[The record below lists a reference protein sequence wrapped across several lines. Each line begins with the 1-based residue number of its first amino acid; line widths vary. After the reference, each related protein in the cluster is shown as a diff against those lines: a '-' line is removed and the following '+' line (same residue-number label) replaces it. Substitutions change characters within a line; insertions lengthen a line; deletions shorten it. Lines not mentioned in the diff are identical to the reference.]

1 MSIVSRFWSWLG
13 FSGSASATEPTV
25 PVSVMEKM
33 LLQQRETI
41 LLVMRQMNPVVQM
54 SQPQKLWV
62 SEEDEDV
69 RAIEDATAL
78 DTEEKALDALNLYLE
93 QMGLE
98 GNVET
103 YEG

>member
-1 MSIVSRFWSWLG
+1 V
-13 FSGSASATEPTV
+13 
-25 PVSVMEKM
+25 

>member
-1 MSIVSRFWSWLG
+1 
-13 FSGSASATEPTV
+13 
-25 PVSVMEKM
+25 
-33 LLQQRETI
+33 
-41 LLVMRQMNPVVQM
+41 M

>member
-1 MSIVSRFWSWLG
+1 
-13 FSGSASATEPTV
+13 
-25 PVSVMEKM
+25 MEKM